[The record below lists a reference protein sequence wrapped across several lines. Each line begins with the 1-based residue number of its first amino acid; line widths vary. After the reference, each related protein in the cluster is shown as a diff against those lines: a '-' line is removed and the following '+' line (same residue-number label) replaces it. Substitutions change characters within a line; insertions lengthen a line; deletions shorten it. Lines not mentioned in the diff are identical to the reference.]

1 MQPAIINNC
10 AASCTLMILFFT
22 VTAYREPVKITAST
36 NSTAL
41 RISPIVDWESA
52 GIQKPKVDGTMREGH
67 K

>member
-1 MQPAIINNC
+1 
-10 AASCTLMILFFT
+10 MILFFT
-22 VTAYREPVKITAST
+22 VTAYREPVKISAST

-52 GIQKPKVDGTMREGH
+52 GIQKPKVDGIMREGH